1 MSPTTVII
9 ADDDPVFL
17 EALADLVASV
27 PELEMVG
34 AATDAEE
41 AIKLASEVHP
51 AAAVIDVRM
60 PRGGG
65 PRAARGILECS
76 PETMVIAYS
85 ANGDRGIVLD
95 MLSAGATGYLVKGAP
110 AGEVIDK
117 LLHVA
122 RGEAVLSPEVAGGVV
137 DELALQM
144 EQHDHERE
152 ARRALRVGIQET
164 IDRGRF
170 KCVFQPIVDL
180 SSGEVV
186 GVEALSRFSGEP
198 LQAPD
203 QWFADAQRVNL
214 GLELEL
220 AIARAAL
227 DEAGALPEGAFL
239 SVNLSPDSLAS
250 AHPLVAD
257 AGPRRLVI
265 EVTEHAV
272 IDDYEALRPHVAK
285 LRAAG
290 GRLAVDDA
298 GAGFASLRHT
308 LQLAPEF
315 LKLDISLTRGID
327 HDRGRRALAVGLI
340 GFARE
345 LGSEII
351 AEGIETREE
360 LDALRAV
367 GVRRGQGLYLAA
379 PGPFAEAWA

>member
-1 MSPTTVII
+1 MNRATVIV
-9 ADDDPVFL
+9 ADDDPSFL

-34 AATDAEE
+34 SATDAEE
-41 AIKLASEVHP
+41 AIQLARETHP
-51 AAAVIDVRM
+51 TAAVVDVRM

-65 PRAARGILECS
+65 ARAASGIRECS
-76 PETMVIAYS
+76 PDTRIIACS
-85 ANGDRGIVLD
+85 AYEDRGIVLE
-95 MLSAGATGYLVKGAP
+95 MLRAGATGYLVKGAP
-110 AGEVIDK
+110 ANEVISK
-117 LLHVA
+117 LLHIA

-137 DELALQM
+137 DELTLQM
-144 EQHDHERE
+144 EQHDRERE
-152 ARRALRVGIQET
+152 ARRSLRMRVQDT
-164 IDRGRF
+164 IDRRRF
-170 KCVFQPIVDL
+170 SCVFQPIVDL
-180 SSGEVV
+180 SSGEAV
-186 GVEALSRFSGEP
+186 GVEALSRFFGEP

-203 QWFADAQRVNL
+203 RWFADAQRANL

-227 DEAGALPEGAFL
+227 EEVDALPDGAFL
-239 SVNLSPDSLAS
+239 SVNLSPSSLTS
-250 AHPLVAD
+250 AYPLVAD

-272 IDDYEALRPHVAK
+272 IDDYEALRPHIAK

-308 LQLAPEF
+308 LQLEPEF

-351 AEGIETREE
+351 AEGIETREQ
-360 LDALRAV
+360 LDALRSL

-379 PGPFAEAWA
+379 PGPIAEAWT

>member
-1 MSPTTVII
+1 
-9 ADDDPVFL
+9 
-17 EALADLVASV
+17 
-27 PELEMVG
+27 
-34 AATDAEE
+34 
-41 AIKLASEVHP
+41 
-51 AAAVIDVRM
+51 
-60 PRGGG
+60 
-65 PRAARGILECS
+65 
-76 PETMVIAYS
+76 MVIAYS

-95 MLSAGATGYLVKGAP
+95 MLWAGATGYLVKGAP
-110 AGEVIDK
+110 ANEVIDK

-144 EQHDHERE
+144 EQRDHERE
-152 ARRALRVGIQET
+152 ARRALRAGIQET
-164 IDRGRF
+164 IDRGQFR
-170 KCVFQPIVDL
+170 CVFQPIVDL

-203 QWFADAQRVNL
+203 QWFADARRVNL

-220 AIARAAL
+220 AIAGAAL

-250 AHPLVAD
+250 AYRLVAD

>member
-1 MSPTTVII
+1 MII

-65 PRAARGILECS
+65 PRAAQGILECS
-76 PETMVIAYS
+76 PGTMVIAYS
-85 ANGDRGIVLD
+85 ADDDRGIVLD
-95 MLSAGATGYLVKGAP
+95 MLRAGASGYLVKGAP
-110 AGEVIDK
+110 ADEVIAK

-137 DELALQM
+137 DELALQIK
-144 EQHDHERE
+144 QHDHEHE
-152 ARRALRVGIQET
+152 ARQTLRMRIQET
-164 IDRGRF
+164 IDRRRF
-170 KCVFQPIVDL
+170 NCVFQPIVDL
-180 SSGEVV
+180 SSGEAV

-198 LQAPD
+198 LQGPD
-203 QWFADAQRVNL
+203 RWLADARRVNL

-220 AIARAAL
+220 AIAGAAV
-227 DEAGALPEGAFL
+227 EEVGALPEGAFL

-250 AHPLVAD
+250 AYPLVAD

-272 IDDYEALRPHVAK
+272 IDDYEALQPHIAK

-315 LKLDISLTRGID
+315 LKLDLSLTRGID

-340 GFARE
+340 GFAGE

-360 LDALRAV
+360 LEALQSL

>member
-1 MSPTTVII
+1 VII

-41 AIKLASEVHP
+41 AIKLASAVHP

-60 PRGGG
+60 PQGGG

-76 PETMVIAYS
+76 PQTMVIAYS
-85 ANGDRGIVLD
+85 AHDDRGIVLD
-95 MLSAGATGYLVKGAP
+95 MLRAGATGYLVKGAS
-110 AGEVIDK
+110 ADEVIDK

-137 DELALQM
+137 DELTLQM

-152 ARRALRVGIQET
+152 ARRTLRRRIQET
-164 IDRGRF
+164 IDRRRF
-170 KCVFQPIVDL
+170 NCVFQPIVDL
-180 SSGEVV
+180 SSGQAV

-198 LQAPD
+198 LQGAE

-220 AIARAAL
+220 AIAGAAL
-227 DEAGALPEGAFL
+227 EEVDALPEGAFL
-239 SVNLSPDSLAS
+239 SVNLSPSSLAS
-250 AHPLVAD
+250 AYPLVAD

-272 IDDYEALRPHVAK
+272 INDYEALRPHIAK

-327 HDRGRRALAVGLI
+327 HDPGRRALAVGLI
-340 GFARE
+340 GFAGE

-360 LDALRAV
+360 LDALRSL
-367 GVRRGQGLYLAA
+367 GMRRGQGLYLAP
-379 PGPFAEAWA
+379 PGPFAEAWP